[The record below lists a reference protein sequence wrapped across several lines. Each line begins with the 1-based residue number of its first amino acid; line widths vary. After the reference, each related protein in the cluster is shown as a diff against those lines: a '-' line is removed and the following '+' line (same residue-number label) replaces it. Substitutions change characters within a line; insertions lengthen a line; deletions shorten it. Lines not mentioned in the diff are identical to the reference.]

1 MTDLLYNLMHPLPN
15 AVMTVIM
22 AVLVVY
28 WLFVLLLGVG
38 LEDLDLGFDFD
49 VDVPDVNVPDVDIDA
64 DIDADVDADVDSD
77 SDISAENSPG
87 FFMQFLNF
95 LNVGRVPFMLILSTF
110 KLFIW
115 IGSLITTSLINV
127 TAWGLSS
134 LFILIPIAIIALFF
148 TKFATNP
155 MVKFF
160 KEIGY
165 KGEEEIDFF
174 GRSGKMLSNIKDE
187 KIGTAEFLVE
197 DSPMKLNVKS
207 LDGAEIKYDDYV
219 VIMDES
225 EDKKY
230 YLVTKEVS
238 IRNIK
243 L

>member
-1 MTDLLYNLMHPLPN
+1 MTDLFYNLMHPLPN

-49 VDVPDVNVPDVDIDA
+49 VDVPDVSVPDVDVDA
-64 DIDADVDADVDSD
+64 DINIDTDTDVEADTD
-77 SDISAENSPG
+77 SDIAGEKSPG
-87 FFMQFLNF
+87 FFIQFLKF

-115 IGSLITTSLINV
+115 IGTLITTSLVNV
-127 TAWGLSS
+127 TTWGLSS
-134 LFILIPIAIIALFF
+134 LFILIPIAIVAIFF

-165 KGEEEIDFF
+165 KGEEEIDFL
-174 GRSGKMLSNIKDE
+174 GRSGKMLSNIKDK
-187 KIGTAEFLVE
+187 KIGVAEFLIE
-197 DSPMKLNVKS
+197 KNPIKLSVKS
-207 LDGAEIKYDDYV
+207 LDGAEIKYGDYV
-219 VIMDES
+219 VVMDES
-225 EDKKY
+225 DDKKY
-230 YLVTKEVS
+230 YLVNKEVS
-238 IRNIK
+238 IRN